1 MKVAVI
7 GPGAMGCLFAA
18 RLAKSGVDTILVD
31 HRIDRASRLNSR
43 GITVESEGGAF
54 TESIRVVSSVP
65 SGLDLVIVLVKSHAT
80 KDLSLNSR
88 APVLTLQNGLGN
100 IETLCSTAGSSVL
113 LAGVTTEAST
123 LLEEGR
129 VRHAAR
135 GLTRLG
141 SWTSCPAGPALKV
154 LEKAGFAVEQTDSPG
169 QAVWE
174 KVAINAGINPIT
186 ALLNVENGRIL
197 EIPEARQL
205 MRDLVVE
212 AVKVACTEGY
222 RFERSLLEVAEST
235 CAETK
240 DNISSMLQDVRAGRK
255 TEIDAISGEIV
266 KRAQHS
272 ALPTPRTRVV
282 WQLLKGI
289 EQR

>member
-1 MKVAVI
+1 MKVSVI

-18 RLAKSGVDTILVD
+18 RLSRAGVDTTLVD
-31 HRIDRASRLNSR
+31 HRSDRAARLNSK
-43 GITVESEGGAF
+43 GITVEDGTGAF
-54 TESIRVVSSVP
+54 TESVRAVSSVP
-65 SGLDLVIVLVKSHAT
+65 NGQDLVIILVKSHAT
-80 KDLSLNSR
+80 KSLNINSR

-113 LAGVTTEAST
+113 LVGVTTEAST
-123 LLEEGR
+123 LIEEGH
-129 VRHAAR
+129 VRHAAS
-135 GLTRLG
+135 GITRLG
-141 SWTSCPAGPALKV
+141 SWTSCPSGPALKI
-154 LEKAGFAVEQTDSPG
+154 LEKAGFAVEATDSPG

-282 WQLLKGI
+282 WQLLKGL